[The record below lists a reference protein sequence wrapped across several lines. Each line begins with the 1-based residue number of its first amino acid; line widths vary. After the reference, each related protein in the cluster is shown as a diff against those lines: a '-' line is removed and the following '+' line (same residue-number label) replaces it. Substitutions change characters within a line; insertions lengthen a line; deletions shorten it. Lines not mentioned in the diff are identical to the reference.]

1 MSAPR
6 RGSGRPRSEAMKPSS
21 PLLTTK
27 EAADF
32 LRVSEASIRRWADA
46 GKLKCYYV
54 GDRGERRFMRE
65 DLLAYLQTNRPNNE
79 DNARQD

>member
-1 MSAPR
+1 
-6 RGSGRPRSEAMKPSS
+6 MKPSS

>member
-1 MSAPR
+1 MQ
-6 RGSGRPRSEAMKPSS
+6 PSS

-54 GDRGERRFMRE
+54 GDRGERRFTRE
-65 DLLAYLQTNRPNNE
+65 DLLAYLKTNKPNNE
-79 DNARQD
+79 GTARHE